1 MTQLPPIPK
10 SDLILQGEGQIAQ
23 RENFI
28 IDFSTEKQ
36 FVGISGI
43 EPDLVVEEFKQI
55 LLILEENKL
64 SLDNAL
70 FYEFQA
76 HYSCKSNKDFLI
88 KLKQVTSK
96 CELLKIASKSFETNM
111 SVFSL
116 KLFDSRNIPN
126 SPDYFE
132 ITLQPDIVTPSE
144 EMNIVFIYRNCNQA
158 TYKEFL
164 KSYEKNLENFLNTLC
179 K

>member
-88 KLKQVTSK
+88 KL
-96 CELLKIASKSFETNM
+96 
-111 SVFSL
+111 
-116 KLFDSRNIPN
+116 
-126 SPDYFE
+126 
-132 ITLQPDIVTPSE
+132 
-144 EMNIVFIYRNCNQA
+144 
-158 TYKEFL
+158 
-164 KSYEKNLENFLNTLC
+164 
-179 K
+179 